1 MKTLK
6 LYNVA
11 VSLKNLKMQ
20 LPVAAVNKAAAKKQT
35 REYYPGASIGKAEQ
49 VGVVNVPL
57 S

>member
-6 LYNVA
+6 LFTVA
-11 VSLKNLKMQ
+11 VSLKNLKIE
-20 LPVAAVNKAAAKKQT
+20 LPVAAVNKTAAKKQT
-35 REYYPGASIGKAEQ
+35 REYYPGASISRAEQ

>member
-11 VSLKNLKMQ
+11 VSLKNLKIA
-20 LPVAAVNKAAAKKQT
+20 LPVAAVNKTAAKKQAHD
-35 REYYPGASIGKAEQ
+35 YYPTASIGSASQ